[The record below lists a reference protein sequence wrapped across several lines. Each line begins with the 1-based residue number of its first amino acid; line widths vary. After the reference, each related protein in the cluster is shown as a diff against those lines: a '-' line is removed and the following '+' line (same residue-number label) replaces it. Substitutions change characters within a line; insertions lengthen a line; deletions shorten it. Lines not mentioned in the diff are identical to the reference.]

1 MGLFDRI
8 GLLLRSNVNAAVSK
22 AEDPQKILEQLLI
35 DMRDQF
41 IQAKQQVAV
50 AIADEKRLQA
60 KMIQAQQN
68 TAEWE
73 RKAMLAVKAGDDNLA
88 QQALSRQQTESQQ
101 AAEWEKQWNAQKNA
115 TEQLRTA
122 LIALNEKI
130 DEAKRK
136 KDLLVARAKRAEA
149 QTTIQNTMAGLNDN
163 SAFDT
168 FGRMSEKVDQLEA
181 EASASAELGAD
192 ISGATLDDKFKK
204 LENTQG
210 PTDALLA
217 LKAKMGV
224 LPAQNRPALE
234 NRPAVGHTDVQDVSI
249 EDIAV
254 PDIGVPAKT
263 KA

>member
-8 GLLLRSNVNAAVSK
+8 GLLLRSNVNAAVSQ
-22 AEDPQKILEQLLI
+22 AEDPEKILEQLLI

-41 IQAKQQVAV
+41 IKAKEQVGV

-60 KMIQAQQN
+60 KLIQSQQN
-68 TAEWE
+68 AVEWE
-73 RKAMLAVKAGDDNLA
+73 RKAMLAVKAGDDGLA
-88 QQALSRQQTESQQ
+88 QEALSRHQTEASQSV
-101 AAEWEKQWNAQKNA
+101 EWEKQWTQQKTA
-115 TEQLRTA
+115 TESLRASLVQLNA
-122 LIALNEKI
+122 KI

-136 KDLLVARAKRAEA
+136 KDLLIARAKRADA
-149 QTTIQNTMAGLNDN
+149 QKTIQNTMAGLNDN

-168 FGRMSEKVDQLEA
+168 FGRMAEKVDQLEA
-181 EASASAELGAD
+181 QAAASTELASE
-192 ISGATLDDKFKK
+192 ISGATLEDKFKK

-224 LPAQNRPALE
+224 LPPAAAKPALGVE
-234 NRPAVGHTDVQDVSI
+234 DVSI
-249 EDIAV
+249 EDIPV
-254 PDIGVPAKT
+254 PDIGVPSKT